1 MACGCKKGAAST
13 SAPASN
19 VAPKTTSPSSQEA
32 TPQKKIVN
40 RIIKR
45 EIR

>member
-13 SAPASN
+13 SAPSSK
-19 VAPKTTSPSSQEA
+19 VAPKTTAPSSQEA